1 MELFDETSLLLK
13 LEGMPAWKR
22 VAFMAYCCER
32 MLPNYAAFKAQAGYG
47 NNAVLRAALD
57 VIWEWV
63 ENEQTDEDMVAL
75 ARACE
80 QQAPDTSEFSSPYT
94 SAALDAAT
102 AIAATAEAL
111 SDTTASKVIEVAS
124 LARDTIDLFVQEI
137 DDLDP
142 NDPRLE
148 KKIRRSDL
156 MQAELRTQ
164 RQSLEKLKGLS
175 NGDKKLRA
183 HLREQWSHLET
194 GSLPV
199 S

>member
-1 MELFDETSLLLK
+1 MELFNETSLLLK

-32 MLPNYAAFKAQAGYG
+32 MLPNYATFKVQSGYG

-63 ENEQTDEDMVAL
+63 ENEQTNEDMIAL

-80 QQAPDTSEFSSPYT
+80 QQAPDTAEFSSSYT

-102 AIAATAEAL
+102 AIATTAEAV

-124 LARDTIDLFVQEI
+124 LARDTIDLFVQKV

-142 NDPRLE
+142 NDPRLDE
-148 KKIRRSDL
+148 KIRRSDL

-164 RQSLEKLKGLS
+164 RQSLERLKALPS
-175 NGDKKLRA
+175 DDKKLRA
-183 HLREQWSHLET
+183 HLREQWTNLET

-199 S
+199 G